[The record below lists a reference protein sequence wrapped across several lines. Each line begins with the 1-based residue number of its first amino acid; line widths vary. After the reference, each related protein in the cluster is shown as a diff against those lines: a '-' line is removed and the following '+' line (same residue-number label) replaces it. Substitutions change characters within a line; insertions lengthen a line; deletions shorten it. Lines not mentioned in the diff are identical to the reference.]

1 MWWSNFDFWWIAL
14 LRPQGSSTIRSFETL
29 LYLHAERWCEIK
41 KKSGFVHAFRS
52 CKIMSSFAGNENCLI
67 ALATSFF
74 KSEAILLQ
82 SRLDIFDPVH
92 KNGTLRS
99 SPNSL
104 LVVLGNCH
112 ETVFPIICCTS
123 ILSQSFKVKI
133 RPTKIRIEWFVF
145 KIRNTVSNI
154 FLFQKYTF

>member
-1 MWWSNFDFWWIAL
+1 MIELWFLVNSFATTSRGQVQLEVSKHAL
-14 LRPQGSSTIRSFETL
+14 SSRGKVVWNQKEKWLCACIQ
-29 LYLHAERWCEIK
+29 I
-41 KKSGFVHAFRS
+41 S

-112 ETVFPIICCTS
+112 ETVFPTFSTS
-123 ILSQSFKVKI
+123 IHFSQSFSVKI